1 MENEK
6 KAGGD
11 KYSKLAGNT
20 IIFAISSFSSK
31 LLTLIVQ
38 PFLTYAM
45 AEISDLGLS
54 KILSQYANLLIPF
67 VSMGMS
73 NAIIRFGLDKGN
85 SEKQVFT
92 NGLLTILGGFG
103 ILVLCWPV
111 AQFLPDMAQYG
122 LLIYIYVLM
131 SCLRTLCTQFV
142 RSRQWNKL
150 VAVDGVLCTVATMA
164 FYVLY
169 LVGFRW
175 GANGYLLAIISGDF
189 VSVLFLMLTGKLWN
203 FIELKGLNKT
213 LWKQMLRFS
222 LPMIPAQ
229 ISFWIINA
237 SDLFFVREMCD
248 GLDGHSGDAWSGLLS
263 TGYFLPT
270 ILTTLGLIFYDA
282 WQLSAVTEEEGRAK
296 FFTQI
301 FRTYSSVLFLMV
313 TGKLWNYVEL
323 KGINKNLWKQMLH
336 FSLPMIPAQISFWI
350 INASD
355 LFFVREMCNGLDGRD
370 GNAWSGLLSTGY
382 FLPTILTTL
391 GLIFY
396 DAWQLSAVTE
406 EEGRA
411 RFFTKIFR
419 TYSSVLFCCAAGII
433 WLCRPVMH
441 IMKSNYY
448 YAWHFVP
455 FLTLASTCSC
465 FNQFLNSAYVVNKK
479 STHSLW
485 TMLAGAVSNCI
496 MNYFF
501 IKWWGPIGATV
512 ASFFGLGIVFV
523 LRALDAHNMIGMSIH
538 PGRVALNFGVLAGEA
553 LLLLAEPPLYGLWT
567 GILTAAIILFNFA
580 GVWAMARMLLP
591 KLLGRRGRALVSA
604 VDNWI
609 KK

>member
-1 MENEK
+1 MSEK
-6 KAGGD
+6 KASSD

-20 IIFAISSFSSK
+20 LIFAISSFSSK

-45 AEISDLGLS
+45 AEIADLGLA

-73 NAIIRFGLDKGN
+73 NAIIRFGLDQGN

-103 ILVLCWPV
+103 LLVVLWPAV
-111 AQFLPDMAQYG
+111 QFLPDMAQYG
-122 LLIYIYVLM
+122 LLIYIYILM

-150 VAVDGVLCTVATMA
+150 VAVDGILCTFATLM

-169 LVGFRW
+169 LVVFRM
-175 GANGYLLAIISGDF
+175 GANGYLLAIISGDLT
-189 VSVLFLMLTGKLWN
+189 SVLFLCLTGKLWN
-203 FIELKGLNKT
+203 FLSLKGLNKN

-248 GLDGHSGDAWSGLLS
+248 GQGGHSGDAWSGLLS

-301 FRTYSSVLFLMV
+301 FRTYSSVLF
-313 TGKLWNYVEL
+313 
-323 KGINKNLWKQMLH
+323 
-336 FSLPMIPAQISFWI
+336 
-350 INASD
+350 
-355 LFFVREMCNGLDGRD
+355 
-370 GNAWSGLLSTGY
+370 
-382 FLPTILTTL
+382 
-391 GLIFY
+391 
-396 DAWQLSAVTE
+396 
-406 EEGRA
+406 
-411 RFFTKIFR
+411 
-419 TYSSVLFCCAAGII
+419 CCAAGII

-455 FLTLASTCSC
+455 FLALASTCSC
-465 FNQFLNSAYVVNKK
+465 YNQFLNSVYVVNKK

-501 IKWWGPIGATV
+501 IKWFGPVGATY
-512 ASFFGLGIVFV
+512 ASFLGLGIVFT
-523 LRALDAHNMIGMSIH
+523 LRALDAHAMIGMSIH
-538 PGRVALNFGVLAGEA
+538 PGRVAFNFAVLVAEA
-553 LLLLAEPPLYGLWT
+553 LLLLAETPLYGLWT
-567 GILTAAIILFNFA
+567 GLITAFVIAVNFT
-580 GVWAMARMLLP
+580 GVWAMARVILP
-591 KLLGRRGRALVSA
+591 KLLGRKGKALVGA
-604 VDNWI
+604 VDGLI
-609 KK
+609 AKKRA

>member
-1 MENEK
+1 MSNENQK
-6 KAGGD
+6 SSD

-20 IIFAISSFSSK
+20 LIFAISSFSSK

-45 AEISDLGLS
+45 AEISDLGLA

-169 LVGFRW
+169 LVGFKW
-175 GANGYLLAIISGDF
+175 GANGYLLAIISGDLS
-189 VSVLFLMLTGKLWN
+189 SVLFLMFTGKLWN
-203 FIELKGLNKT
+203 YVELKGINKD

-237 SDLFFVREMCD
+237 SDLFFVREMC
-248 GLDGHSGDAWSGLLS
+248 
-263 TGYFLPT
+263 
-270 ILTTLGLIFYDA
+270 
-282 WQLSAVTEEEGRAK
+282 
-296 FFTQI
+296 
-301 FRTYSSVLFLMV
+301 
-313 TGKLWNYVEL
+313 
-323 KGINKNLWKQMLH
+323 
-336 FSLPMIPAQISFWI
+336 
-350 INASD
+350 
-355 LFFVREMCNGLDGRD
+355 NGLHGRD

-396 DAWQLSAVTE
+396 DAWHPYTWALLQALPQL
-406 EEGRA
+406 G
-411 RFFTKIFR
+411 TK
-419 TYSSVLFCCAAGII
+419 
-433 WLCRPVMH
+433 
-441 IMKSNYY
+441 
-448 YAWHFVP
+448 
-455 FLTLASTCSC
+455 
-465 FNQFLNSAYVVNKK
+465 
-479 STHSLW
+479 
-485 TMLAGAVSNCI
+485 
-496 MNYFF
+496 
-501 IKWWGPIGATV
+501 
-512 ASFFGLGIVFV
+512 
-523 LRALDAHNMIGMSIH
+523 
-538 PGRVALNFGVLAGEA
+538 GEA
-553 LLLLAEPPLYGLWT
+553 LPTIDGTPPNLFNEIKGDAFAPRNKHALAIDFVAEPPFFQVSET
-567 GILTAAIILFNFA
+567 HAAKTWYLDPRA
-580 GVWAMARMLLP
+580 P
-591 KLLGRRGRALVSA
+591 KIERPHSIQNLREKMGKMGGSNLNG
-604 VDNWI
+604 
-609 KK
+609 

>member
-1 MENEK
+1 MATEK
-6 KAGGD
+6 SSGD

-31 LLTLIVQ
+31 LLTLLVQ

-103 ILVLCWPV
+103 ILVLCWPI

-122 LLIYIYVLM
+122 MLIYIYVLM

-150 VAVDGVLCTVATMA
+150 
-164 FYVLY
+164 
-169 LVGFRW
+169 
-175 GANGYLLAIISGDF
+175 AIISGDL
-189 VSVLFLMLTGKLWN
+189 VSVLFLSFTGKLWT
-203 FIELKGLNKT
+203 FVELKGLNKD

-229 ISFWIINA
+229 ISFWVINA
-237 SDLFFVREMCD
+237 SDLFFVREMCN
-248 GLDGHSGDAWSGLLS
+248 GLGGNSGEAWSGLLS

-282 WQLSAVTEEEGRAK
+282 WQLSAVTEEDGRAK
-296 FFTQI
+296 
-301 FRTYSSVLFLMV
+301 
-313 TGKLWNYVEL
+313 
-323 KGINKNLWKQMLH
+323 
-336 FSLPMIPAQISFWI
+336 
-350 INASD
+350 
-355 LFFVREMCNGLDGRD
+355 
-370 GNAWSGLLSTGY
+370 
-382 FLPTILTTL
+382 
-391 GLIFY
+391 
-396 DAWQLSAVTE
+396 
-406 EEGRA
+406 
-411 RFFTKIFR
+411 FFTKIFR

-441 IMKSNYY
+441 VMKSNYY

-465 FNQFLNSAYVVNKK
+465 YNQFLNSVYVVNKK
-479 STHSLW
+479 SSHSLW
-485 TMLAGAVSNCI
+485 TMLSGAVSNCI

-501 IKWWGPIGATV
+501 IKWWGPIGATY
-512 ASFFGLGIVFV
+512 ASFLGLGLVFT
-523 LRALDAHNMIGMSIH
+523 LRALDAHKMIGMSIH
-538 PGRVALNFGVLAGEA
+538 PLRVVLNFGALAVEA
-553 LLLLAEPPLYGLWT
+553 FVLLAEVPLYGLWT
-567 GILTAAIILFNFA
+567 GLITAVIILYNFA
-580 GVWAMARMLLP
+580 GVWAMARLLLP
-591 KLLGRRGRALVSA
+591 KVLGRRGKAIVTA
-604 VDNWI
+604 VDNWSKP
-609 KK
+609 KKHA

>member
-6 KAGGD
+6 KTGD

-20 IIFAISSFSSK
+20 LIFAISSFSSK

-103 ILVLCWPV
+103 ILVLCWPI

-142 RSRQWNKL
+142 
-150 VAVDGVLCTVATMA
+150 CTVATMA

-169 LVGFRW
+169 LVGFKW

-189 VSVLFLMLTGKLWN
+189 ASVLFLM
-203 FIELKGLNKT
+203 F
-213 LWKQMLRFS
+213 
-222 LPMIPAQ
+222 
-229 ISFWIINA
+229 
-237 SDLFFVREMCD
+237 
-248 GLDGHSGDAWSGLLS
+248 
-263 TGYFLPT
+263 
-270 ILTTLGLIFYDA
+270 
-282 WQLSAVTEEEGRAK
+282 
-296 FFTQI
+296 
-301 FRTYSSVLFLMV
+301 

-323 KGINKNLWKQMLH
+323 KGINKDLWKQMLR

-411 RFFTKIFR
+411 KFFTQIFR

-455 FLTLASTCSC
+455 FLVLASTCSC
-465 FNQFLNSAYVVNKK
+465 FNQFMNSVYVVNKK
-479 STHSLW
+479 STRSMI
-485 TMLAGAVSNCI
+485 TMMAGAVSNCI

-501 IKWWGPIGATV
+501 IKWWGPVGATY
-512 ASFFGLGIVFV
+512 ASFLGLALVFT
-523 LRALDAHNMIGMSIH
+523 LRAIDAHRMIGMQVH
-538 PGRVALNFGVLAGEA
+538 PGRVLVNAAALVIEA
-553 LLLLAEPPLYGLWT
+553 FVLLAETPLYGLWT
-567 GILTAAIILFNFA
+567 GIITALIILYNFA
-580 GVWAMARMLLP
+580 GVWAMARILLP
-591 KLLGRRGRALVSA
+591 KLLGRRGKALVN
-604 VDNWI
+604 VIDGWI
-609 KK
+609 APKKA

>member
-6 KAGGD
+6 KTGD

-20 IIFAISSFSSK
+20 LIFAISSFSSK

-103 ILVLCWPV
+103 VLVLCWPV
-111 AQFLPDMAQYG
+111 TQFLPDMAQYG
-122 LLIYIYVLM
+122 LLIYIYVL
-131 SCLRTLCTQFV
+131 
-142 RSRQWNKL
+142 
-150 VAVDGVLCTVATMA
+150 
-164 FYVLY
+164 Y
-169 LVGFRW
+169 LVGFKW

-189 VSVLFLMLTGKLWN
+189 VSVLFLMFTGKLWD
-203 FIELKGLNKT
+203 FIELKGINKT
-213 LWKQMLRFS
+213 LWKQMLHFS

-301 FRTYSSVLFLMV
+301 FRTYSSVLF
-313 TGKLWNYVEL
+313 
-323 KGINKNLWKQMLH
+323 
-336 FSLPMIPAQISFWI
+336 
-350 INASD
+350 
-355 LFFVREMCNGLDGRD
+355 
-370 GNAWSGLLSTGY
+370 
-382 FLPTILTTL
+382 
-391 GLIFY
+391 
-396 DAWQLSAVTE
+396 
-406 EEGRA
+406 
-411 RFFTKIFR
+411 
-419 TYSSVLFCCAAGII
+419 CCAAGII

-441 IMKSNYY
+441 VMKSNYY

-455 FLTLASTCSC
+455 FLVLASTCSC
-465 FNQFLNSAYVVNKK
+465 FNQFMNSVYVVNKK
-479 STHSLW
+479 SQRSMV
-485 TMLAGAVSNCI
+485 TMMAGAISNCL

-501 IKWWGPIGATV
+501 IKWWGPVGATY
-512 ASFFGLGIVFV
+512 ASFLGLGLVFT
-523 LRALDAHNMIGMSIH
+523 LRAMDAHGMIGMHVH
-538 PGRVALNFGVLAGEA
+538 PGRVLVNAAALVFEA
-553 LLLLAEPPLYGLWT
+553 FVLLAETPLYGLWT
-567 GILTAAIILFNFA
+567 GIITALIILYNFS
-580 GVWAMARMLLP
+580 GVWAMARILLP
-591 KLLGRRGRALVSA
+591 KILGRRGKALVA
-604 VDNWI
+604 VVDGWAA